1 MSERDKWGRIPATL
15 IEQDQPFC
23 SLRWGEIPC
32 GAGPQSNYMVYSAAL
47 GEPPLWDTNG
57 IVSSAGPPFGESG
70 LGGNNSVGLDGAN
83 SGFLTVALSERPRLP
98 VFTTTRR
105 LYFSFVFDVTDL
117 SPVRVSSTLFRA
129 DTGADRVAGF
139 DFDPDT
145 EAAMAVDPEINDITV
160 SNTPDPQWREVEFWV
175 DSAEYFTDGVA
186 YSAFL
191 SFSVSG
197 GSERFRVGN
206 PQISLD
212 VSTEYRQTAADP
224 VEADSVPCF
233 NTVSSCQA
241 LQTFTVEGMTDALSL
256 GNQVSEGLQSFS
268 YTSGFA
274 GTRDEGIYLEFY
286 LGVAEDPQESDT
298 FDVKAIDIDGI
309 MSVNITGGFG
319 QPLGVT
325 FNVAG
330 ASVFMLLDGG
340 DETVYRLAAYVSRG
354 GTLKIRGFKNA
365 FQADPFSAVPEDITI
380 SVDSSLNPFSIA
392 DLLVYDYEVKPVQF
406 DTPRRDL
413 IQKGDIAGDPLFY
426 ARFIRPTKA
435 VSGRGIVPAPLSVAN
450 FKNAAQTDPR
460 VADLFKDGPD
470 GVVDLYGVGPVKLLE
485 PPLILRYTVRNKSS
499 RLPETLRAIP
509 SLAREPTNKPAQLSV
524 GGTNEN
530 IGALGARDELN
541 IEWRDHPY
549 SDLLVDPYIDQRPYI
564 PEEQGTFWG
573 KWLARNVYKEGQA
586 IRYVSGYE
594 LPGGGFE
601 RTNVYNYVLEK
612 INGPSSS
619 GRVTGRAFDLLQQL
633 QADKAVYPQP
643 STGRLAFAI
652 GTGASSM
659 TLDPVGIGAEEYP
672 AAFRCRVG
680 GEGFDV
686 TRSGDTLNI
695 TQRGLYGG
703 LESHAQDDT
712 VQIVAR
718 FESVRIHDAAET
730 IITGA
735 LPSLASNIP
744 KEKWDGLAEDFLPRL
759 YSADI
764 TEPTGVED
772 LLAEL
777 TTTAPI
783 YFYADVRTNLI
794 ELGVIREPAQVSTV
808 LTEGAEL
815 IAGSV
820 DLKEYPKE
828 RVDEVW
834 VYYRIRNAAENVDDL
849 ENYSQRFILVNPQEQ
864 DLRGQRSIKRIFTR
878 WIEAGARD
886 TAEEIAQAYISRFQ
900 SQPIRASFDLDAR
913 HGDIWLGDVATIISR
928 QKQTVTGEPRSDLSY
943 QVIQAH
949 EPEPGQAFQYIAQS
963 YEFVSPVDVDSITIT
978 IQPEDTVDG
987 TGAVD
992 QIDLRELYNSV
1003 VAAEIPTIT
1012 FVVAG
1017 GPLPAGGA
1025 VVGGGAGQNWSLN
1038 LPNDWPWGP
1047 SISLRVESGGVVA
1060 GRGGGGGL
1068 AGLVSSINGSPGADG
1083 QLGVLVQYPVE
1094 VTNLGIIG
1102 GGGGGGGGGGA
1113 FSASD
1118 GAANGGGGGGG
1129 AGRESGVGGQ
1139 SGGNNPPVGQD
1150 GTSTQGGAGGDAV
1163 FVNQSRFAGDGGRGG
1178 GLGEAGE
1185 SGQNASAGGSGAIG
1199 GQPGAAVDGVSFVT
1213 YITRGDIRGSEIN

>member
-15 IEQDQPFC
+15 IEQDQPLC
-23 SLRWGEIPC
+23 ALTWGEIPC
-32 GAGPQSNYMVYSAAL
+32 GAGPQSNVQIFSKDF
-47 GEPPLWDTNG
+47 GEGDFWSLTGASVTVNKNA
-57 IVSSAGPPFGESG
+57 IPFG
-70 LGGNNSVGLDGAN
+70 GGFSNNSVTLGDSFTSVEVG
-83 SGFLTVALSERPRLP
+83 GGQKTRLP
-98 VFTTTRR
+98 VFGAARTF
-105 LYFSFVFDVTDL
+105 YCAFVFKVT
-117 SPVRVSSTLFRA
+117 SPSTDAQPTLQLTSVSGGTTNFS
-129 DTGADRVAGF
+129 F
-139 DFDPDT
+139 DFDPTT
-145 EAAMAVDPEINDITV
+145 ESTSGVDPAISNIQLSPTADFNWRRVSFEVTAPPAFDDVTYNAALVFLNLDSGSFEI
-160 SNTPDPQWREVEFWV
+160 
-175 DSAEYFTDGVA
+175 G
-186 YSAFL
+186 L
-191 SFSVSG
+191 
-197 GSERFRVGN
+197 
-206 PQISLD
+206 PQISLED
-212 VSTEYRQTAADP
+212 SSEYRATFDDP
-224 VEADSVPCF
+224 KFSSGEPCF

-241 LQTFTVEGMTDALSL
+241 LETYTD
-256 GNQVSEGLQSFS
+256 EGLHDGLDMAFNGANEFS
-268 YTSGFA
+268 YTADFQGF
-274 GTRDEGIYLEFY
+274 RNEGVYLEFY
-286 LGVAEDPQESDT
+286 LGVLIEASSDFGPHILVDVDGLLT
-298 FDVKAIDIDGI
+298 ASIERVAGVTNVVFDV
-309 MSVNITGGFG
+309 S
-319 QPLGVT
+319 
-325 FNVAG
+325 G
-330 ASVFMLLDGG
+330 ASVKYPLTGG
-340 DETVYRLAAYVSRG
+340 NNTVYRVAGYVSRS
-354 GTLKIRGFKNA
+354 GTLRVRGVEA
-365 FQADPFSAVPEDITI
+365 QAQGAAFSAAPQEITI
-380 SVDSSLNPFSIA
+380 TGPEPGNGAYRIA
-392 DLLVYDYEVKPVQF
+392 DLLVYDYEAKRIQL

-413 IQKGDIAGDPLFY
+413 VQKGDLTGDALFY
-426 ARFIRPTKA
+426 AKYNRPSGTDSESGLEAAPPAEAADRIRPA
-435 VSGRGIVPAPLSVAN
+435 VGDSSGLVNNPGSPINLFGVPGTVA
-450 FKNAAQTDPR
+450 
-460 VADLFKDGPD
+460 
-470 GVVDLYGVGPVKLLE
+470 LLE
-485 PPLILRYTVRNKSS
+485 PPLTLRYTVRNKSS

-530 IGALGARDELN
+530 ISALGARDELN
-541 IEWRDHPY
+541 IEWHDHPY

-594 LPGGGFE
+594 FPNGGFE

-619 GRVTGRAFDLLQQL
+619 GRVTGRAFDILQQL

-643 STGRLAFAI
+643 STGRLAAAI

-659 TLDPVGIGAEEYP
+659 TLDPVGIGDDEYP

-686 TRSGDTLNI
+686 TRSGDDLTI
-695 TQRGLYGG
+695 AQRGLYGG
-703 LESHAQDDT
+703 LESHEQDDT

-735 LPSLASNIP
+735 LPSLAGNIP
-744 KEKWDGLAEDFLPRL
+744 KDRWDGLAEDFLPRL

-783 YFYADVRTNLI
+783 YFYADVRTNFI
-794 ELGVIREPAQVSTV
+794 ELGVIREPSQVSTA

-834 VYYRIRNAAENVDDL
+834 VYYRIRNAAEDVDDL

-864 DLRGQRSIKRIFTR
+864 ELRGQRSIKRIFTR

-913 HGDIWLGDVATIISR
+913 QGDIWLGDVATIISR

-943 QVIQAH
+943 QIIQAH
-949 EPEPGQAFQYIAQS
+949 EPEPGHAFQYIAQS

-1017 GPLPAGGA
+1017 GPLPAGGT
-1025 VVGGGAGQNWSLN
+1025 VIVTGKQF
-1038 LPNDWPWGP
+1038 
-1047 SISLRVESGGVVA
+1047 
-1060 GRGGGGGL
+1060 
-1068 AGLVSSINGSPGADG
+1068 VSSLP
-1083 QLGVLVQYPVE
+1083 
-1094 VTNLGIIG
+1094 
-1102 GGGGGGGGGGA
+1102 
-1113 FSASD
+1113 
-1118 GAANGGGGGGG
+1118 
-1129 AGRESGVGGQ
+1129 R
-1139 SGGNNPPVGQD
+1139 
-1150 GTSTQGGAGGDAV
+1150 
-1163 FVNQSRFAGDGGRGG
+1163 
-1178 GLGEAGE
+1178 
-1185 SGQNASAGGSGAIG
+1185 
-1199 GQPGAAVDGVSFVT
+1199 
-1213 YITRGDIRGSEIN
+1213 